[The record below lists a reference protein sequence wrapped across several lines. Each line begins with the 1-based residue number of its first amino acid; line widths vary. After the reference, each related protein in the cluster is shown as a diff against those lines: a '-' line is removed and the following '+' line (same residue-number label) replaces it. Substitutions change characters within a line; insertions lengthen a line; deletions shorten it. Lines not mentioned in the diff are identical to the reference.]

1 MRLRILFTIATL
13 MLSQSYS
20 AEASPIDDASKYS
33 VRIKSTVQYA
43 FAEEDAGTSNGA
55 GFLVDKQRGW
65 VLTNAHVS
73 GYGTGDLEVSFKGF
87 DYFEAAPVY
96 VDPEL
101 DFAVVKVDA
110 ENIPK
115 DAKEARLDCGDRSLN
130 GLAVAAYGHPH
141 NLSYSASRGI
151 ISQVRYYDG
160 LDWVQ
165 TDAAINPG
173 NSGGPLIELGT
184 GDVVGINAMGLK
196 DAEGLNFAV
205 PSKPICK
212 ILDLMRAGKDPSP
225 PELPMSFAVNDESE
239 EYLIVGTVI
248 EGGGLTGGIL
258 TGDRV
263 FKVDGEPVSTP
274 TQLRTQ
280 LRGKTGEILVAVKR
294 GDRQFV
300 ARMDVQPQAKILDRK
315 YVLAD
320 GALIA
325 QDAYP
330 ERWSKEGFFH
340 VHSVRNGSYAE
351 RSGWTKYRLLIS
363 IDGVRPKSLEH
374 INEMLA
380 GEEKKVIIFRGW
392 ASKNDQLYEYH
403 EVSYWP
409 YRVELKTAG
418 VK

>member
-1 MRLRILFTIATL
+1 METNLYLRVFLSISALI
-13 MLSQSYS
+13 LSQASL
-20 AEASPIDDASKYS
+20 AGASPIDDASKYS

-173 NSGGPLIELGT
+173 NSGGPLLSWIR
-184 GDVVGINAMGLK
+184 AMLS
-196 DAEGLNFAV
+196 A
-205 PSKPICK
+205 
-212 ILDLMRAGKDPSP
+212 LMR
-225 PELPMSFAVNDESE
+225 
-239 EYLIVGTVI
+239 
-248 EGGGLTGGIL
+248 
-258 TGDRV
+258 
-263 FKVDGEPVSTP
+263 
-274 TQLRTQ
+274 
-280 LRGKTGEILVAVKR
+280 
-294 GDRQFV
+294 
-300 ARMDVQPQAKILDRK
+300 
-315 YVLAD
+315 
-320 GALIA
+320 
-325 QDAYP
+325 
-330 ERWSKEGFFH
+330 
-340 VHSVRNGSYAE
+340 
-351 RSGWTKYRLLIS
+351 
-363 IDGVRPKSLEH
+363 
-374 INEMLA
+374 
-380 GEEKKVIIFRGW
+380 W
-392 ASKNDQLYEYH
+392 ASRM
-403 EVSYWP
+403 P
-409 YRVELKTAG
+409 RV
-418 VK
+418 

>member
-1 MRLRILFTIATL
+1 
-13 MLSQSYS
+13 
-20 AEASPIDDASKYS
+20 
-33 VRIKSTVQYA
+33 
-43 FAEEDAGTSNGA
+43 
-55 GFLVDKQRGW
+55 
-65 VLTNAHVS
+65 
-73 GYGTGDLEVSFKGF
+73 
-87 DYFEAAPVY
+87 
-96 VDPEL
+96 
-101 DFAVVKVDA
+101 
-110 ENIPK
+110 
-115 DAKEARLDCGDRSLN
+115 
-130 GLAVAAYGHPH
+130 
-141 NLSYSASRGI
+141 
-151 ISQVRYYDG
+151 
-160 LDWVQ
+160 
-165 TDAAINPG
+165 
-173 NSGGPLIELGT
+173 
-184 GDVVGINAMGLK
+184 MGLK

-263 FKVDGEPVSTP
+263 FKIDGEPVSTP

-280 LRGKTGEILVAVKR
+280 LRGKTGEVLVAVKR

-380 GEEKKVIIFRGW
+380 GEKKKVIIFRGW